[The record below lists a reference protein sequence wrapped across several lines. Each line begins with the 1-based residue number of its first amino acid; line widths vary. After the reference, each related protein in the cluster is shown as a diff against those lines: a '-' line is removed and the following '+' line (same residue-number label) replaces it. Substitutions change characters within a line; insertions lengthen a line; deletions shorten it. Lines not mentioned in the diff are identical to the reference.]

1 MKAFFLKIKDG
12 AKNLFF
18 SSFFVGVLVSSII
31 FTSFFIFKDIK
42 HAKEMVDL
50 IEDVDAIVVAE
61 RKFHGERIE
70 DLEQNIYELEIIN
83 ASHRDLIKKA
93 GEMIFKYRSMI
104 QQLVDEINRLNGDE
118 PKKPSRS
125 EA

>member
-1 MKAFFLKIKDG
+1 MKAFLLKIKDG
-12 AKNLFF
+12 AKKLFF

-42 HAKEMVDL
+42 HAEEMIDL

-70 DLEQNIYELEIIN
+70 DLEQSVYELEVIN
-83 ASHRDLIKKA
+83 ASQKDLIEKA
-93 GEMIFKYRSMI
+93 SEIIFKYRTKVFI
-104 QQLVDEINRLNGDE
+104 IYIF
-118 PKKPSRS
+118 PHKFI
-125 EA
+125 